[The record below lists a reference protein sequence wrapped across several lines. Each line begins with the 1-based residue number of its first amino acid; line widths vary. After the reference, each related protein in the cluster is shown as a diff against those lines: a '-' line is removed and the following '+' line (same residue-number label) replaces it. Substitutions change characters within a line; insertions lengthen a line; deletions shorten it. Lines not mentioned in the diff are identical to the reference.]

1 MLEICIVRYTSHSLL
16 PIARAARSRFCT
28 LWGWEIAPRFTRR
41 SRARSNEAAGGAV
54 GKGKFSTSDMP
65 KERIWW
71 RQEDNRVRI
80 KKGEIEGEKSEIG
93 CQGRSK
99 GIKGRG
105 EGRKGELSRAELSWV
120 ELRTGSGLRLWKKE
134 KGRVRDWW
142 KVGRRGEMSHGTCS
156 CPICRHHHSTQ
167 YLWDWNSH
175 YFKLRL

>member
-1 MLEICIVRYTSHSLL
+1 MLEIWIVRYTSHSLL

-28 LWGWEIAPRFTRR
+28 LWGGEIAPRFTRR

-80 KKGEIEGEKSEIG
+80 KKGEIEGKKSEIG

-105 EGRKGELSRAELSWV
+105 EGRKEKEKWVEQSWV
-120 ELRTGSGLRLWKKE
+120 ELSWGYNLKRRGSE
-134 KGRVRDWW
+134 DWW

-156 CPICRHHHSTQ
+156 CPICTHHHSTQ